1 MRTRTLMGGLDK
13 KFIYRTTCVR
23 YSLIFKTMLRS
34 YNCFTYGIAVGTK
47 LDGHGTQHS
56 NLFGKGNDAH
66 IFYLCDDL
74 MYRVSKE
81 K

>member
-1 MRTRTLMGGLDK
+1 
-13 KFIYRTTCVR
+13 
-23 YSLIFKTMLRS
+23 MLCS
-34 YNCFTYGIAVGTK
+34 YNCFTHGIAVGTK